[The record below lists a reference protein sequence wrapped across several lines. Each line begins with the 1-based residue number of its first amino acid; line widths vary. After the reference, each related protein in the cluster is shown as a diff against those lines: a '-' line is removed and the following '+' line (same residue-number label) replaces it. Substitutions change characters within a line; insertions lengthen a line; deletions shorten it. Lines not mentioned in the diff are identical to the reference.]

1 MKKGQVQKQ
10 RKREALR
17 RARDEAQ
24 QLQEREQEQKR
35 RRMRHEHV
43 DFLNS
48 EFPACS
54 ACRNTWECPGF
65 VADVF
70 RPTACVSCGHERDQH
85 TVLRDYSDPVGFA
98 GRLAGCMP
106 CPVAVVPRCPLLLQS
121 CAYRRAHRHHPR
133 PVDVRPE
140 SPLPQ
145 RQELTDGMLRDFQS
159 AIMRIIEANAE

>member
-1 MKKGQVQKQ
+1 MKKGQLQKQ
-10 RKREALR
+10 RRREALR

-24 QLQEREQEQKR
+24 QLQEREQEHKR
-35 RRMRHEHV
+35 RRMRHERV

-98 GRLAGCMP
+98 
-106 CPVAVVPRCPLLLQS
+106 S
-121 CAYRRAHRHHPR
+121 
-133 PVDVRPE
+133 
-140 SPLPQ
+140 
-145 RQELTDGMLRDFQS
+145 
-159 AIMRIIEANAE
+159 